1 MNEQKQMTIGDALR
15 IVIEH
20 LEGINIPI
28 SMLQQIGLP
37 VAESINI
44 LRDVYRVM
52 QENEKKAQE
61 ESDDVK
67 LELVPETVPE
77 ETAAE

>member
-1 MNEQKQMTIGDALR
+1 MNEQKQMTIGDALKM
-15 IVIEH
+15 VIEN

-44 LRDVYRVM
+44 LRGVYNVIL
-52 QENEKKAQE
+52 ENDKKAQE

-67 LELVPETVPE
+67 LELVPETAPE